1 MKNPGIVIILY
12 YLMILCADAQSNPSL
27 VATNTVVGGRRM
39 SLQDCIQEALQHN
52 FDIQIHRYN
61 PEISLYN
68 LRANY
73 GSYDP
78 MFDFSASHS
87 YNVQPAG
94 HNSQDIPYPST
105 TAKDDSFGAGV
116 GGSPGG
122 GANGLLPWG
131 MTYSFAGSVDQQH
144 FDSAGISTPSSSGSA
159 AVNVEQPLL
168 QNFWIDKTRMNIKV
182 AKNAL
187 RYNEQDFRYQLITSI
202 TAVEDAYYD
211 LIYQLEYVKVQQEA
225 LDLSQTQL
233 DQDKQRLQI
242 GTLAQLSVQQDQSQV
257 AQNQASLI
265 AAQNKLQ
272 TGEDTLKNLITD
284 NFSKWRGRDI
294 QPTEP
299 LAAPLVLFDLQDSWN
314 RGLTERPEYLQAK
327 LNVEKQGIQLKYDFN
342 QLFPQLDLTASYGYN
357 GQGFYYNGVFSQ
369 IEQRTAPFHSYGAQ
383 LSMPLSNY
391 GPRNTYKSD
400 KVTAQQLLL
409 TLKQLEQTIMVGI
422 DEAIKTA
429 QSDYQSVQATRQ
441 ARIYAEAALDAE
453 EKTYAVGKATTF
465 EVLTYQNNLTVARG
479 NELQALDNY
488 EKDLTALDQQEGST
502 LEKLGINIEAN

>member
-1 MKNPGIVIILY
+1 MKTPGLIILFFF
-12 YLMILCADAQSNPSL
+12 LMILSAAAQSNPSL
-27 VATNTVVGGRRM
+27 EATNTVVGGRRM

-61 PEISLYN
+61 PEIALYT
-68 LRANY
+68 LRADF

-78 MFDFSASHS
+78 TLNFSAIHS
-87 YNVQPAG
+87 YDVQPAG

-105 TAKDDSFGAGV
+105 TAKDDSFGAGI

-122 GANGLLPWG
+122 QASGLLPWG
-131 MTYSFAGSVDQQH
+131 MTYAFVGNVDQQH
-144 FDSAGISTPSSSGSA
+144 FDTGGFSTPNSSGSA
-159 AVNVEQPLL
+159 AVQVDQPLL
-168 QNFWIDKTRMNIKV
+168 QNFWIDKTRLTIKV
-182 AKNAL
+182 AKDTL
-187 RYNEQDFRYQLITSI
+187 RYNQQDFRNQLITSI
-202 TAVEDAYYD
+202 TAVENAYYD
-211 LIYQLEYVKVQQEA
+211 LIYQLEFVKVQQEA

-233 DQDKQRLQI
+233 DQDKQRLEI

-257 AQNQASLI
+257 AQNQANLI
-265 AAQNKLQ
+265 SAQNKLEID
-272 TGEDTLKNLITD
+272 EDTLKNLITD
-284 NFSKWRGRDI
+284 NFSKWQGQDI

-314 RGLTERPEYLQAK
+314 RGLTGRPDYLQAK
-327 LNVEKQGIQLKYDFN
+327 LNAEKQGIQLKFDFN
-342 QLFPQLDLTASYGYN
+342 QLFPQLDVTASYGYN
-357 GQGFYYNGVFSQ
+357 GQGFYYNGVFGQ

-400 KVTAQQLLL
+400 KLTAQQLLL
-409 TLKQLEQTIMVGI
+409 TLKQLEQTVMVGI

-488 EKDLTALDQQEGST
+488 EKDLTALAQQEGST
-502 LEKLGINIEAN
+502 LEKLGINIEAK